1 MFLRIVL
8 LAATLA
14 LSSCFLTPHR
24 IDVQQGNYFDPDAVA
39 KLKPGMTRSQVRFLM
54 GTPLI
59 TDPFHPDRWD
69 YLFINRPKGK
79 LKQERRLTLW
89 FDGDALVRAVTDV
102 PETAPAAPPANA
114 AAPNATVPDAVGP
127 NPTASGAGISAQG
140 AQSAL
145 DQR

>member
-89 FDGDALVRAVTDV
+89 FDGDVLVRALTDV
-102 PETAPAAPPANA
+102 PETAPAVAPASA
-114 AAPNATVPDAVGP
+114 AAPNATAPDATAPGP
-127 NPTASGAGISAQG
+127 AAPDAGDSAQG
-140 AQSAL
+140 AQSAV